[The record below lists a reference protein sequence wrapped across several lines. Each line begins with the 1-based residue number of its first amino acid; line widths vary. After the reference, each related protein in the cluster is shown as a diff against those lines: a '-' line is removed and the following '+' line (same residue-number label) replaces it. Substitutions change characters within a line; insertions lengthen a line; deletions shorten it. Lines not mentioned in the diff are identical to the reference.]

1 MSQYIAIILLSDS
14 ACMQR
19 DAAALNA
26 RESVAFADVTQL
38 GEQINV
44 NMPES
49 IATLFQHQS
58 QVQPTAGRSGREGNS
73 GQGGK
78 EGEGKSARPSS
89 DPAIPNPPSPIVIR
103 RAQISG
109 GKLIYRVT
117 LCSSPLT

>member
-1 MSQYIAIILLSDS
+1 
-14 ACMQR
+14 MQR

-58 QVQPTAGRSGREGNS
+58 QVQPTAGKS
-73 GQGGK
+73 GK
-78 EGEGKSARPSS
+78 EGRNDQGGGMEREGKSARPSS

-109 GKLIYRVT
+109 GKLIYRVI
-117 LCSSPLT
+117 LCSSTTIAPDSN